1 MAVYIYHYEF
11 LLESQTIEDDALT
24 EDITVEADNQDEA
37 RELSLEE
44 LKYLHPDISEIGYW
58 ELIEWKDKS
67 KFFTML
73 YVSY

>member
-11 LLESQTIEDDALT
+11 LLESQTIDDDALT

-58 ELIEWKDKS
+58 ELVE
-67 KFFTML
+67 
-73 YVSY
+73 

>member
-11 LLESQTIEDDALT
+11 LLESQTIEDDAIT

-58 ELIEWKDKS
+58 ELIE
-67 KFFTML
+67 
-73 YVSY
+73 

>member
-58 ELIEWKDKS
+58 ELVEWKDKS
-67 KFFTML
+67 KSFTML
-73 YVSY
+73 SAYY

>member
-67 KFFTML
+67 ESFTML

>member
-24 EDITVEADNQDEA
+24 EDITVEANNQDEA

-58 ELIEWKDKS
+58 ELIE
-67 KFFTML
+67 
-73 YVSY
+73 

>member
-67 KFFTML
+67 KSFTML

>member
-11 LLESQTIEDDALT
+11 LLESQNFEDDALT

-58 ELIEWKDKS
+58 ELIE
-67 KFFTML
+67 
-73 YVSY
+73 

>member
-11 LLESQTIEDDALT
+11 LLESQTIDDDALT

-58 ELIEWKDKS
+58 ELIE
-67 KFFTML
+67 
-73 YVSY
+73 

>member
-67 KFFTML
+67 KSFTLL

>member
-11 LLESQTIEDDALT
+11 LLESQNFEDDALT
-24 EDITVEADNQDEA
+24 EDIRVEADNQDEA

-58 ELIEWKDKS
+58 ELIE
-67 KFFTML
+67 
-73 YVSY
+73 

>member
-44 LKYLHPDISEIGYW
+44 LKYLHPEISEIGYW
-58 ELIEWKDKS
+58 ELIE
-67 KFFTML
+67 
-73 YVSY
+73 

>member
-58 ELIEWKDKS
+58 EQIE
-67 KFFTML
+67 
-73 YVSY
+73 

>member
-24 EDITVEADNQDEA
+24 EDIKVEADNQDEA

-58 ELIEWKDKS
+58 ELIE
-67 KFFTML
+67 
-73 YVSY
+73 

>member
-44 LKYLHPDISEIGYW
+44 LKYLHPDISEICYC

-67 KFFTML
+67 KSFTLL

>member
-58 ELIEWKDKS
+58 ELI
-67 KFFTML
+67 
-73 YVSY
+73 V

>member
-1 MAVYIYHYEF
+1 MAVYIYQYEF

-67 KFFTML
+67 KSFTML

>member
-11 LLESQTIEDDALT
+11 LLKSQTIDDDALT

-58 ELIEWKDKS
+58 ELIE
-67 KFFTML
+67 
-73 YVSY
+73 

>member
-11 LLESQTIEDDALT
+11 LLESQSIEDDALT

-58 ELIEWKDKS
+58 ELIE
-67 KFFTML
+67 
-73 YVSY
+73 

>member
-24 EDITVEADNQDEA
+24 EDITVEADNQDQA

-58 ELIEWKDKS
+58 ELIE
-67 KFFTML
+67 
-73 YVSY
+73 

>member
-58 ELIEWKDKS
+58 ELIE
-67 KFFTML
+67 
-73 YVSY
+73 

>member
-1 MAVYIYHYEF
+1 MAVYIYPYEF
-11 LLESQTIEDDALT
+11 LLESQTIDDDALT

-58 ELIEWKDKS
+58 ELIE
-67 KFFTML
+67 
-73 YVSY
+73 

>member
-1 MAVYIYHYEF
+1 MPVYIYHYEF

-58 ELIEWKDKS
+58 EQIE
-67 KFFTML
+67 
-73 YVSY
+73 